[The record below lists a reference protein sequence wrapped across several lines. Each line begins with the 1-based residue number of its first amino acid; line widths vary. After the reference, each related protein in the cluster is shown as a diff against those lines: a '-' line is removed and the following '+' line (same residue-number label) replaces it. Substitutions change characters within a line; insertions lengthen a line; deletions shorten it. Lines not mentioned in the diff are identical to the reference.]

1 MLLKLPQLRIFC
13 ALVESGSV
21 VQAAKKMHCV
31 PSNISTRI
39 RELEE
44 SLGVALVNRDKQRL
58 TLTPEGRAFYPQ
70 AQQLLKQSQECL
82 HFFKPESLKG
92 HLRLGALDVALNSR
106 LQQIMIG
113 FMQQY
118 PDVTVSLSSHS
129 SLPLMDRLLA
139 GEVDMVV
146 VDGPVEHPVLE
157 SRLFGPESLCL
168 VTHCA
173 SLQTFI
179 EHVSQLTLYTFGE
192 HCFYHVLIEDWLA
205 AQQLEARQQCDIES
219 YPLILG
225 AIRQKIGFT
234 VMPRSFI
241 ENNDEVKGL
250 YCYPLDTLSSCDIYL
265 VWHRYSGSPVEKAF
279 LSMVDQVIPAK

>member
-13 ALVESGSV
+13 ALVETGSV

-44 SLGVALVNRDKQRL
+44 SLSVALVNRDKQRL

-70 AQQLLKQSQECL
+70 AQQLLKQSEECL
-82 HFFKPESLKG
+82 HFFKPESLQG
-92 HLRLGALDVALNSR
+92 HLRIGALDVALNSR

-113 FMQQY
+113 FMQQH

-129 SLPLMDRLLA
+129 SLPLMDSLLA
-139 GEVDMVV
+139 GEVDMVL
-146 VDGPVEHPVLE
+146 VDGPVEHPVLG
-157 SRLFGPESLCL
+157 SRLFGPESLSL

-173 SLQTFI
+173 TMEAFI
-179 EHVSQLTLYTFGE
+179 EQVSQLTLYTFGE
-192 HCFYHVLIEDWLA
+192 HCFYHVVIEDWLA
-205 AQQLEARQQCDIES
+205 AQQLESRQQCDIES
-219 YPLILG
+219 YSLILG
-225 AIRQKIGFT
+225 AIRQQLGFT
-234 VMPRSFI
+234 VMPQSFI

-250 YCYPLDTLSSCDIYL
+250 YCYPLTTASSCDIYL
-265 VWHRYSGSPVEKAF
+265 VWHRYSASPVEKAF
-279 LSMVDQVIPAK
+279 LSVVNEVVPPL

>member
-1 MLLKLPQLRIFC
+1 MLKLPQLRIFC
-13 ALVESGSV
+13 ALVETGSV

-44 SLGVALVNRDKQRL
+44 SLSVALVNRDKQRL

-70 AQQLLKQSQECL
+70 AQQLLMQSEECL

-92 HLRLGALDVALNSR
+92 NLRLGALDVALNSR
-106 LQQIMIG
+106 LQQIMVT
-113 FMQQY
+113 FMQRY

-129 SLPLMDRLLA
+129 SLPLIDRLLA
-139 GEVDMVV
+139 GEVDMVI

-157 SRLFGPESLCL
+157 SQIFGPESLSL

-173 SLQTFI
+173 SLDALI
-179 EHVSQLTLYTFGE
+179 EQVPQLVLFTFGE
-192 HCFYHVLIEDWLA
+192 NCFYHVLIEDWLA
-205 AQQLEARQQCDIES
+205 AQQLTSRQQCDIES
-219 YPLILG
+219 YPVILG
-225 AIRQKIGFT
+225 AIRQKLGFT
-234 VMPRSFI
+234 VMPQSFI

-250 YCYPLDTLSSCDIYL
+250 YCYPLDTPTSCDIYL
-265 VWHRYSGSPVEKAF
+265 VWHRYSASPVEKAF
-279 LSMVDQVIPAK
+279 LSVVNEIPPKS